1 MKILRLNPYSSSTS
15 KTSAFFDVITSEG
28 ITIKGFTLVDGS
40 NGLFVNC
47 PSEKGKDGK
56 YYEKV
61 ILPKE
66 LKEELTAL
74 AINEYNNNKGNPSQ
88 VKEPEEAPF

>member
-1 MKILRLNPYSSSTS
+1 MKIVKLNPYNSSSS
-15 KTSAFFDVITSEG
+15 KTKAFFDAATEEG
-28 ITIKGFTLVDGS
+28 ITIKGFTLVDGT
-40 NGLFVNC
+40 NGLFVSC

-61 ILPKE
+61 LLPKE

-74 AINEYNNNKGNPSQ
+74 AISEYNANKGNASQ
-88 VKEPEEAPF
+88 VREPEEAPF